1 MHPRK
6 VAINAYPI
14 FTIFE
19 TAFLADQTATFPDPT
34 AFFPD
39 RCFQWCFRRAL
50 KTSDMFNWAEHRP
63 G

>member
-6 VAINAYPI
+6 VAINACPI
-14 FTIFE
+14 FTMFE
-19 TAFLADQTATFPDPT
+19 TAFLADQTATFPD
-34 AFFPD
+34 
-39 RCFQWCFRRAL
+39 RCFQWYFRRAL